1 LLLTTTYQ
9 QAHGWI
15 FRVQHPAEFS
25 AKLETENMTTED
37 SRQECVNLIAHQI
50 SQSSK
55 WRLVQ
60 AKRFPDD
67 DKNIRAA
74 ERLTEL
80 AAIATELPD
89 DVWEGLKDH
98 YNFSKQKFGEA
109 VSTTNR
115 SVVFRCNMPDFPTYT
130 RNLLLNVRSA
140 STI

>member
-1 LLLTTTYQ
+1 
-9 QAHGWI
+9 
-15 FRVQHPAEFS
+15 
-25 AKLETENMTTED
+25 MTLED
-37 SRQECVNLIAHQI
+37 SRQECVNVIAHQI
-50 SQSSK
+50 AKSAE

-67 DKNIRAA
+67 KKNIQAA
-74 ERLTEL
+74 TRLTEL

-89 DVWEGLKDH
+89 DIWEGLKDH
-98 YNFSKQKFGEA
+98 YHRSKQKFGEA

-140 STI
+140 FTI